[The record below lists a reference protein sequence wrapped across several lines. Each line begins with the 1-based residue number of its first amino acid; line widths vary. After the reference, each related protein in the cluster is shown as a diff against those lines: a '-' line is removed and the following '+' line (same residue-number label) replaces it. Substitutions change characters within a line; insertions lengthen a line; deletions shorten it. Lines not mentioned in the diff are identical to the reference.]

1 VSSRNQAALRPLPGY
16 PTPTSR
22 IGRRLGGI
30 PRAWLSLL
38 LLALLV
44 KVVLIGLTLAV
55 YGASPDPLTALGRQ
69 WDRWD
74 AQHYLYLA
82 ANGYSAS
89 GDARNLIAFFP
100 LYPALVSAIGS
111 VGLPLRLAALLI
123 SNIAGLAAA
132 ILLYELARLDHA
144 SKAAFR
150 AAAFF
155 TVFPTAYF
163 LLVGYTEA
171 LFCALAFGAVYAARR
186 RQWIASGM
194 LGGLASA
201 ARLTGLVLVP
211 YLLVEAAAL
220 LRDGDRRRQRRQALS
235 ATLVVMLGF
244 VVYLATN
251 QLVLGD
257 PLAFV
262 AVQRQHWS
270 HSLAAPWVG
279 FAEAIRSLGWRVPW
293 EKLTVGG
300 GEIAGGL
307 TAYAVSVLSWLRL
320 RPADAVYATLLT
332 VMVTFL
338 PFWLSIPRYL
348 LAMYPLF
355 LLVGRITNRW
365 IYLAVVVVSLTGL
378 VAFGLAFGRGYWAF

>member
-1 VSSRNQAALRPLPGY
+1 MSSSDNAALRPLPRY
-16 PTPTSR
+16 PTPHSSLA
-22 IGRRLGGI
+22 RRVAAI
-30 PRAWLSLL
+30 PREWVS
-38 LLALLV
+38 LLALAALV
-44 KVVLIGLTLAV
+44 KLVLIGLTLLA
-55 YGASPDPLTALGRQ
+55 YGASPDPLTALGRE

-74 AQHYLYLA
+74 AQHYLELA

-100 LYPALVSAIGS
+100 LYPALVSAVASIGLS
-111 VGLPLRLAALLI
+111 LRLTALLI
-123 SNIAGLAAA
+123 SNIAGLIAA
-132 ILLYELARLDHA
+132 ILLYELARVDLP

-171 LFCALAFGAVYAARR
+171 VFCALAFGAVYAARR
-186 RQWIASGM
+186 RQWLASGM
-194 LGGLASA
+194 LGGLAAA

-211 YLLVEAAAL
+211 YLLVEAATL
-220 LRDGDRRRQRRQALS
+220 VRDDDRRRQLRKALAAMLFMS
-235 ATLVVMLGF
+235 LGF
-244 VVYLATN
+244 LVYLATN

-262 AVQRQHWS
+262 SVQRQHWS

-279 FAEAIRSLGWRVPW
+279 FAQAVRSIGWRVPW

-300 GEIAGGL
+300 GEVVGGVI
-307 TAYAVSVLSWLRL
+307 AYAVSALAWLRL
-320 RPADAVYATLLT
+320 HPADALYATVLT
-332 VMVTFL
+332 IMVTFL

-365 IYLAVVVVSLTGL
+365 LYLAIVVVSLTSL
-378 VAFGLAFGRGYWAF
+378 VVFGLAFGRGYWAF

>member
-1 VSSRNQAALRPLPGY
+1 MSSREKAALRPLPGY
-16 PTPTSR
+16 PTPTSWVA
-22 IGRRLGGI
+22 RRLAAI
-30 PRAWLSLL
+30 PRPWLSLL

-44 KVVLIGLTLAV
+44 KGVLIGLTLAA
-55 YGASPDPLTALGRQ
+55 YGVNPDPLTALGRE

-82 ANGYSAS
+82 ANGYAAG

-100 LYPALVSAIGS
+100 LYPALVSAVAS

-123 SNIAGLAAA
+123 SNLAGLIAA
-132 ILLYELARLDHA
+132 ILLYELARLDQPA
-144 SKAAFR
+144 KAAFR

-186 RQWIASGM
+186 RQWMAAGM
-194 LGGLASA
+194 VGGLAAA

-220 LRDGDRRRQRRQALS
+220 LRDDEHRQQRREALAS
-235 ATLVVMLGF
+235 TALVSVGF

-251 QLVLGD
+251 KLVLGD

-262 AVQRQHWS
+262 AVQRKHWS

-279 FAEAIRSLGWRVPW
+279 FAEAI
-293 EKLTVGG
+293 
-300 GEIAGGL
+300 
-307 TAYAVSVLSWLRL
+307 
-320 RPADAVYATLLT
+320 
-332 VMVTFL
+332 
-338 PFWLSIPRYL
+338 
-348 LAMYPLF
+348 
-355 LLVGRITNRW
+355 
-365 IYLAVVVVSLTGL
+365 
-378 VAFGLAFGRGYWAF
+378 